1 MGIGEECIP
10 DPPKHVVLS
19 VNSRVTDGL
28 SKTLR
33 NKALISA
40 GVAILY
46 GASPID
52 VIPDIIP
59 VLGLVDDAIVVP
71 AFLLLALLQ
80 YRRSRRVASA
90 PNSGA
95 GGVAGPVI
103 QGSIVPNP

>member
-1 MGIGEECIP
+1 MGCILRLQG
-10 DPPKHVVLS
+10 DVVIV
-19 VNSRVTDGL
+19 VNPRVTEGL
-28 SKTLR
+28 SKALR

-40 GVAILY
+40 AVAILY

-80 YRRSRRVASA
+80 YRRSRRVAETRGPVA
-90 PNSGA
+90 SG
-95 GGVAGPVI
+95 VPGPVI
-103 QGSIVPNP
+103 RGSIVPNPPRR